1 MAIKQA
7 HLCHEPP
14 HSILSLRRAGIVRNQ
29 SALPRRRRARRRRRS
44 EVGIRSRER
53 VGIHQQHELDIATS
67 EEGVDVVVLERVDFL
82 EISSLG
88 VN

>member
-1 MAIKQA
+1 MKQS
-7 HLCHEPP
+7 HLCHKSP

-29 SALPRRRRARRRRRS
+29 STLPGRRRARRRRRS

-53 VGIHQQHELDIATS
+53 VGIHQQHELDIAAS